1 VSIEFFDK
9 GGDMRD
15 EHYPPLAAELSQIAE
30 AWQMKDLGD
39 AFTEAEVSSSK
50 NSQLQ
55 ESLL

>member
-1 VSIEFFDK
+1 
-9 GGDMRD
+9 MRD
-15 EHYPPLAAELSQIAE
+15 EHYPPLAAELAQIAE